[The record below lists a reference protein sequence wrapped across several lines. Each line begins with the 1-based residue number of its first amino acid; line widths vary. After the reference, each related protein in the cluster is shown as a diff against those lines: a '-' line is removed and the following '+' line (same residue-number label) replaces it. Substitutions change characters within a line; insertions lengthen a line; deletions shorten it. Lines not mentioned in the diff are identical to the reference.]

1 LYARRNGIKEK
12 KIDGNP
18 EIRESSIEFNLVLKR
33 TRKRIIFF
41 YFSFVI
47 LVLTVG
53 TIPSSPALQ
62 QQQSKMLEY
71 ALASVITSVPE
82 NNYGGIVTRVI
93 DGDTLDIKT
102 TTNDEADIITIRLVL
117 VDAPESNEQGY
128 TEAKTFVSE
137 NCLDKHVIVD
147 PDNNQ
152 DLSYN
157 RFVALVYCDGV
168 NINEAVIA
176 AGLAD
181 IYKSFCAISEFG
193 NTDWA
198 QNYGCDNNNDS
209 GSSFSSRSSNSDN
222 GSSEDSKIGELTE
235 NCDSSYSGVCIPSPP
250 PDLDCGDIPHKNFRV
265 LAPDPHRF
273 DGEGDGI
280 GCEN

>member
-1 LYARRNGIKEK
+1 
-12 KIDGNP
+12 
-18 EIRESSIEFNLVLKR
+18 LKR

-41 YFSFVI
+41 YFSFII
-47 LVLTVG
+47 LALTVG
-53 TIPSSPALQ
+53 MISSSPALQ
-62 QQQSKMLEY
+62 QQSKMLKY
-71 ALASVITSVPE
+71 AFASIITAVPE
-82 NNYGGIVTRVI
+82 NNFGGVVTRVI

-102 TTNDEADIITIRLVL
+102 TNDEGDIITIRLVL
-117 VDAPESNEQGY
+117 VDAPESNEMGY

-137 NCLDKHVIVD
+137 NCLDKPAIVD

-152 DLSYN
+152 DLSYG
-157 RFVALVYCDGV
+157 RFVAVVYCDGV

-181 IYKSFCAISEFG
+181 IYKSFCAISEFA

-198 QNYGCDNNNDS
+198 QKYGCENNDS
-209 GSSFSSRSSNSDN
+209 GFFSSRSSNNDN
-222 GSSEDSKIGELTE
+222 GSSKDSKTGEITD

-250 PDLDCGDIPHKNFRV
+250 PNLDCGDIPHKNFGV
-265 LAPDPHRF
+265 LSPDPHRF

-280 GCEN
+280 GCES

>member
-1 LYARRNGIKEK
+1 M
-12 KIDGNP
+12 
-18 EIRESSIEFNLVLKR
+18 
-33 TRKRIIFF
+33 FF

-53 TIPSSPALQ
+53 TIPSSPALL

-71 ALASVITSVPE
+71 AFASVITSVPE
-82 NNYGGIVTRVI
+82 NNFGGIVTRVI

-102 TTNDEADIITIRLVL
+102 TTNDERDIITIRLVL
-117 VDAPESNEQGY
+117 VDAPESNELGY
-128 TEAKTFVSE
+128 TEAKTFISE
-137 NCLDKHVIVD
+137 NCLDKHVTVD

-198 QNYGCDNNNDS
+198 QKYGCDNNNNNS

-222 GSSEDSKIGELTE
+222 GSTEDSKTGELTE

-265 LAPDPHRF
+265 LALDPHRF

>member
-1 LYARRNGIKEK
+1 
-12 KIDGNP
+12 
-18 EIRESSIEFNLVLKR
+18 LKR

-41 YFSFVI
+41 YFSFII
-47 LVLTVG
+47 LALTVG
-53 TIPSSPALQ
+53 MISSSPALQ
-62 QQQSKMLEY
+62 QQSKMLKY
-71 ALASVITSVPE
+71 AFASIITAVPE
-82 NNYGGIVTRVI
+82 NNFGGVVTRVI

-102 TTNDEADIITIRLVL
+102 TNDEGDIITIRLVL
-117 VDAPESNEQGY
+117 VDAPESNEMGY

-137 NCLDKHVIVD
+137 NCLDKPAIVD

-152 DLSYN
+152 DLSYG
-157 RFVALVYCDGV
+157 RFVAVVYCDGV

-181 IYKSFCAISEFG
+181 IYKSFCAISEFA

-198 QNYGCDNNNDS
+198 QKYGCENNDS
-209 GSSFSSRSSNSDN
+209 GFFSSRSSNNYN
-222 GSSEDSKIGELTE
+222 GSSKDSKTGEITD

-250 PDLDCGDIPHKNFRV
+250 PNLDCGDIPHKNFGV
-265 LAPDPHRF
+265 LSPDPHRF

-280 GCEN
+280 GCES